1 MFMEV
6 SMGTNS
12 IYEDGTYLSKHPT
25 WHEEDSPWKADNID
39 KLLKRNRVH
48 PLTVC
53 EVGCGAGGILENL
66 ATRYGNDVSFTGYE
80 ISPGAFELCRKKTKG
95 NLRYHHKSLFGDSAE
110 FDVVMAIDVFEHVED
125 YFGFLR
131 DLRKKGAYKVFHIPL
146 ELSVQW
152 VLRSTPLIKQRLA
165 VGHIHHFTK
174 ETALATLKDTGY
186 EVVDY
191 FYTNTS
197 EVPNLATWGWKARLL
212 KVPRKILFLINQD
225 LTVRILGGFSLMVL
239 AK

>member
-95 NLRYHHKSLFGDSAE
+95 NLHYHHQNLFGDSAE

-131 DLRKKGAYKVFHIPL
+131 DLRKKERTRYSIFPSSCRYNGFYV
-146 ELSVQW
+146 
-152 VLRSTPLIKQRLA
+152 
-165 VGHIHHFTK
+165 
-174 ETALATLKDTGY
+174 ALHL
-186 EVVDY
+186 
-191 FYTNTS
+191 
-197 EVPNLATWGWKARLL
+197 
-212 KVPRKILFLINQD
+212 
-225 LTVRILGGFSLMVL
+225 
-239 AK
+239 